1 MGALQPMHLIVVL
14 VIILLIFGPGK
25 LPELGRAVGDGMRE
39 LKRATSGDADSTA
52 SRVDPRAAATTGAI
66 CLSCQAPLPANS
78 RFCGSCGAQI
88 EATPRAHVLV

>member
-39 LKRATSGDADSTA
+39 LKRATSGEADSSA
-52 SRVDPRAAATTGAI
+52 SRLEPKAAAGVI
-66 CLSCQAPLPANS
+66 CQQCQASLPLSS
-78 RFCGSCGAQI
+78 RFCGACGSQI
-88 EATPRAHVLV
+88 ETAPRAHALV

>member
-39 LKRATSGDADSTA
+39 LKRATNGEADTTA
-52 SRVDPRAAATTGAI
+52 TRLQPKAVNAT
-66 CLSCQAPLPANS
+66 CLQCQVPLSIGS
-78 RFCGSCGAQI
+78 RFCGSCGAHV
-88 EATPRAHVLV
+88 EAAPLAHALV